1 MKKAALGNVAAD
13 DGSGSGAVVGH
24 LGDRVVTIRFRDHV
38 IVSIEPV
45 AQPGGAVP
53 WLSPPA
59 VDAHVHLALFPVGD
73 ELQRHGVLAALD
85 LASPIEELTAP
96 VAGSGVAMMI
106 RSGPMLTRIGG
117 YPLDAWG
124 PDGCGIGCDDA
135 ASIDRTVD
143 ELIARGAGVIKIAIG
158 ADGLEPTLVPRAVAA
173 AHRHHVL
180 AVAHALTDED
190 ASVAG
195 AAGVD
200 VLAHTPLTPLRDAT
214 LAMWRG
220 RAVISTLA
228 AFGGSP
234 TAIENLRKLRAAGAN
249 VLYGTDLGNLRT
261 DGISL
266 DEIDLLHRTGMDDAA
281 IARAVTTSASS
292 LWPRLGGVLAVGAP
306 ATFLELAADPAV
318 DARTLAAPTAVWI
331 AGHRLAPP
339 PPRSK

>member
-1 MKKAALGNVAAD
+1 M
-13 DGSGSGAVVGH
+13 
-24 LGDRVVTIRFRDHV
+24 
-38 IVSIEPV
+38 
-45 AQPGGAVP
+45 
-53 WLSPPA
+53 
-59 VDAHVHLALFPVGD
+59 
-73 ELQRHGVLAALD
+73 
-85 LASPIEELTAP
+85 
-96 VAGSGVAMMI
+96 
-106 RSGPMLTRIGG
+106 
-117 YPLDAWG
+117 
-124 PDGCGIGCDDA
+124 
-135 ASIDRTVD
+135 
-143 ELIARGAGVIKIAIG
+143 
-158 ADGLEPTLVPRAVAA
+158 
-173 AHRHHVL
+173 
-180 AVAHALTDED
+180 
-190 ASVAG
+190 
-195 AAGVD
+195 
-200 VLAHTPLTPLRDAT
+200 LAHTPLTPLRDAT